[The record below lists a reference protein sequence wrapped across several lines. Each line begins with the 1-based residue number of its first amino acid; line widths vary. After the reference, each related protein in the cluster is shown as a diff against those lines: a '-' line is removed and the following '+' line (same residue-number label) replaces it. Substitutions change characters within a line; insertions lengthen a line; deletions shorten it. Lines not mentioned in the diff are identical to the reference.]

1 MFILYTKYIINIDY
15 IISAI
20 YSETLLGSYFF
31 FTLPHLISLTTINSS
46 IGISI

>member
-20 YSETLLGSYFF
+20 YSETLLGSDFF
-31 FTLPHLISLTTINSS
+31 SHYLT
-46 IGISI
+46 